1 MNNNNV
7 KKSKYYIIIIDLE
20 LTGLLGLLN
29 NDWHLIRLEF
39 LEEFC
44 SEFVGKVNGLDKNLE
59 EVLGLYL
66 EKRE

>member
-1 MNNNNV
+1 
-7 KKSKYYIIIIDLE
+7 
-20 LTGLLGLLN
+20 
-29 NDWHLIRLEF
+29 